1 MFTPLNRDEI
11 EEIVGLQVNSIR
23 KMLQHSAGID
33 FRVTPAAISYLAD
46 EGYDPEFGARPVK
59 RVIHRMVLNR
69 LSKDILARKVD
80 NTRPIIVDVDADGQ
94 LVFRNGE
101 AAATAE

>member
-1 MFTPLNRDEI
+1 MLKQTIRPEFLNRIDEIIMFTPLNRDEI

-46 EGYDPEFGARPVK
+46 EGYDPEFAP
-59 RVIHRMVLNR
+59 
-69 LSKDILARKVD
+69 A
-80 NTRPIIVDVDADGQ
+80 P
-94 LVFRNGE
+94 
-101 AAATAE
+101 

>member
-1 MFTPLNRDEI
+1 
-11 EEIVGLQVNSIR
+11 
-23 KMLQHSAGID
+23 
-33 FRVTPAAISYLAD
+33 
-46 EGYDPEFGARPVK
+46 
-59 RVIHRMVLNR
+59 MVLNR